1 MFYFYVIYNGH
12 KINLN
17 VIVALPAWQ
26 AFEKEGGIGNSSAR
40 EREGH
45 PRVHARPNSSF
56 IFPLERLPRML
67 IFRCSLL
74 NHCYSY

>member
-1 MFYFYVIYNGH
+1 MLLLLYVCSQHDRPSKRKG
-12 KINLN
+12 
-17 VIVALPAWQ
+17 
-26 AFEKEGGIGNSSAR
+26 EMGNSSAR

-67 IFRCSLL
+67 SFRCSLL
-74 NHCYSY
+74 NHCYSYK